1 MPDWSAPGVVD
12 SERRTGSRR
21 GVVLGAGGVLGAA
34 WTVGALAA
42 LEEEVGLDPRQA
54 DVIVGTSAGSVVA
67 ALLAHGVPVKD
78 LLAHQ
83 RGVAPQGGPL
93 AGVSFD
99 YDTGVGGALPP
110 RPRLGVG
117 SSRMLV
123 QGARHPRRI
132 RPLALLSA
140 ALPTGSGSLAGL
152 AAVLDQ
158 VVLPGGGWPEAPS
171 LRIVAMDYDTGTR
184 TVFGAPGSPAVT
196 VTQAVLASCAVPGWF
211 APVRLA
217 GRRYVDAGPVSA
229 TSLDLV
235 ADLRLDE
242 VYALSP
248 MVSRAVD
255 RPASLLA
262 KAERRWR
269 RHVTTR
275 VLRDAELVRAGGA
288 RLTLLGPEPDDLAA
302 FGANLMD
309 PRRRRDV
316 LETSL
321 LSTRAALRLLR
332 EGELAG

>member
-1 MPDWSAPGVVD
+1 MPDRPAQGGTDV
-12 SERRTGSRR
+12 ERRSGPRR

-42 LEEEVGLDPRQA
+42 LEEEVGLDPSQA
-54 DVIVGTSAGSVVA
+54 DLLVGTSAGSVIA
-67 ALLAHGVPVKD
+67 ALLAHGIPVRD

-83 RGVAPQGGPL
+83 RGVAPGDGPL
-93 AGVSFD
+93 AGVAFD

-110 RPRLGVG
+110 RPRLAVG

-152 AAVLDQ
+152 AAVLDE
-158 VVLPGGGWPEAPS
+158 VVRPGGDWPLAPS
-171 LRIVAMDYDTGTR
+171 LRVVAMDYDTGTR
-184 TVFGAPGSPAVT
+184 IVFGAPGSPAVT

-211 APVRLA
+211 APVHLG

-235 ADLRLDE
+235 ADLGLEE
-242 VYALSP
+242 VYVLSP

-255 RPASLLA
+255 RPSSLLA
-262 KAERRWR
+262 RAERRWR

-275 VLRDAELVRAGGA
+275 VLREAELVRSRGA
-288 RLTLLGPEPDDLAA
+288 RLTLLGPGPDDLAA

-321 LSTRAALRLLR
+321 LSTRTALRRL
-332 EGELAG
+332 GKIELAG